1 MLRKLTVAAAG
12 GMLASFGSMLLA
24 GNQPTY
30 WLRAL
35 IAPSNRPTGFDV
47 SVHDRYFIVDPALL
61 LVNFGM
67 FRVVLYALGRLGSAG
82 SRDQGKSP
90 V

>member
-1 MLRKLTVAAAG
+1 
-12 GMLASFGSMLLA
+12 LASGSDCQA
-24 GNQPTY
+24 
-30 WLRAL
+30 
-35 IAPSNRPTGFDV
+35 NRPTGFDV
-47 SVHDRYFIVDPALL
+47 SVHDRYFIVDSALL

-67 FRVVLYALGRLGSAG
+67 LTVVLYALSRLGSAG